1 MEKKNVIF
9 LSVIAVATLLTAV
22 IGTTFAYFTA
32 NFTVSN
38 NNAVNS
44 VKNKKLAS
52 TNIVIG
58 EAINSTT
65 AYPGFKGAQSLT
77 IQGGGE
83 AGDVSAKA
91 KITVTPSIPSE
102 FNSDVTWRLIEVGT
116 DVNITCTPA
125 VKSEAAEGGVQ
136 YHDEPLCTGIPTSET
151 VILSSATKSTET
163 IDVAYNTN
171 KKYYLIVEYANNG
184 NQAGQQGKT
193 FSVSVKAEQVANS

>member
-44 VKNKKLAS
+44 VKTKKLAS

-193 FSVSVKAEQVANS
+193 FTVKVNAEQVANS

>member
-38 NNAVNS
+38 NDAVNS
-44 VKNKKLAS
+44 VKTKKLAS

-65 AYPGFKGAQSLT
+65 AYPGFKGAQELT
-77 IQGGGE
+77 IKGDGD

-91 KITVTPSIPSE
+91 KITVTAATAD
-102 FNSDVTWRLIEVGT
+102 FGSDVTWRLIEVPT
-116 DVNITCTPA
+116 STTITCNSDVVNESQT
-125 VKSEAAEGGVQ
+125 GGIQ
-136 YHDEPLCTGIPTSET
+136 YHDNASCTGIPTQET
-151 VILSSATKSTET
+151 VILSSSTSSTTT

-171 KKYYLIVEYANNG
+171 KKYYLLVDYANNG
-184 NQAGQQGKT
+184 DQAAQMGKT
-193 FSVSVKAEQVANS
+193 FTVKVHAEQVANS

>member
-44 VKNKKLAS
+44 VKTKKLAS
-52 TNIVIG
+52 TNIAIG

-136 YHDEPLCTGIPTSET
+136 YHDEPLCTGIPSSET

>member
-44 VKNKKLAS
+44 VKTKKLAS
-52 TNIVIG
+52 TTIVIG
-58 EAINSTT
+58 EAINSTA
-65 AYPGFKGAQSLT
+65 AYPGFKGTQSLT
-77 IQGGGE
+77 IKGDGAE
-83 AGDVSAKA
+83 GDVSAKA
-91 KITVTPSIPSE
+91 KITVTPSIPE
-102 FNSDVTWRLIEVGT
+102 AFKSDVTWRLIEVGT
-116 DVNITCTPA
+116 DVNITCTPS

-136 YHDEPLCTGIPTSET
+136 YHDEPVCTGIPTSET
-151 VILSSATKSTET
+151 VILSSGGKSTET

-184 NQAGQQGKT
+184 DQVGQQGQT
-193 FSVSVKAEQVANS
+193 FTVKVNAEQVANS